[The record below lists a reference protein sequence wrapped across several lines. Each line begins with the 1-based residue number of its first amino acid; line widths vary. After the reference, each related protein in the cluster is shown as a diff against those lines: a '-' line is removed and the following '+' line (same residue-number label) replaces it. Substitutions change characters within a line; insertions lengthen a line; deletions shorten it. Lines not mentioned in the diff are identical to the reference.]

1 MIGKHIQTFQFSPSG
16 LLWFKIIPTYCWHS
30 RLLQN
35 HSNIFRPLGLLGF
48 KIYHWPS
55 PSGPH
60 SPSHL
65 LGFKIYHWPYGLT
78 LTLGSKVDPRV
89 WPSPSGPCWPLR
101 LLGFKI
107 IPSYILKG
115 LTLTHTSRVK
125 GRPEG
130 LTLTLRSMLTLTSTW
145 VQNHSIILHINIYH
159 GHR

>member
-65 LGFKIYHWPYGLT
+65 LGFKIYHWPFGLT
-78 LTLGSKVDPRV
+78 LTLRSTFTLTSTWVQNL
-89 WPSPSGPCWPLR
+89 S
-101 LLGFKI
+101 
-107 IPSYILKG
+107 
-115 LTLTHTSRVK
+115 LTLWSDPDLRVK

-130 LTLTLRSMLTLTSTW
+130 LTHDLTLTLRSMLTLTSTW
-145 VQNHSIILHINIYH
+145 VQNHSILYIKGSDPDPHLK
-159 GHR
+159 GQR